1 MAFCNA
7 CGTSIVPGT
16 RFCSKCGA
24 PILASTI
31 PPAGAVAATPAASVT
46 PTSLPPAGTNQGSG
60 ALKAILIVVGVV
72 VLLGVLGI
80 VSIGIFAWRVAHHA
94 HVRRDGNEVKVE
106 TPFGSVETSKDPDEV
121 ARNLGVELYPGAE
134 VLKNGANSA
143 TFGGI
148 HTVSLNSESADS
160 VDKVASFYKPKF
172 PNAMVT
178 ASNAGRCTIISND
191 HRNMVTINIEAES
204 GGKTKIR
211 ITSVT
216 NKSDPANSSSN

>member
-1 MAFCNA
+1 MAFCNS
-7 CGTSIVPGT
+7 CGTSIAPGT

-31 PPAGAVAATPAASVT
+31 PPAGAVASTPVSAVTPASVP
-46 PTSLPPAGTNQGSG
+46 PTGPAQGGG

-72 VLLGVLGI
+72 VLLGVVGI
-80 VSIGIFAWRVAHHA
+80 VSIGVFAWRVAHQA
-94 HVRRDGNEVKVE
+94 HVRQDGNNVKLE

-148 HTVSLNSESADS
+148 HTVSLNSESSDS
-160 VDKVASFYKPKF
+160 VDKVAGFYKSKF
-172 PNAMVT
+172 PKAMVST
-178 ASNAGRCTIISND
+178 SDAGRCTIISND
-191 HRNMVTINIEAES
+191 HKKMVTINIEAE

-211 ITSVT
+211 ITSVAH
-216 NKSDPANSSSN
+216 NSDSANSSSN